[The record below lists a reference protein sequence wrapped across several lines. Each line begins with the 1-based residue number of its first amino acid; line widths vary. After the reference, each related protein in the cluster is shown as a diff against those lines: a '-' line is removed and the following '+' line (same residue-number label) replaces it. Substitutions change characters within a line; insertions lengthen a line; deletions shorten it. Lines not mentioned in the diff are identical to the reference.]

1 MIQESMKFVHIW
13 RDNLGSALFLGFF
26 FCVGM
31 CLSQPAW
38 SLEADQYRIWQQGL
52 DVIQDSTQPANVFLN
67 NEMQSF
73 LTTKVAKHTAWQKPE
88 ACYTVAH
95 KYMRYIRPSFFKD
108 NLKTFLVEGLPNAAI
123 PKKQKLLYDYKHS
136 IFKGFAWP
144 PLMPVAQTVKLNGV
158 YLGTDKVDHFFASG
172 RRYLNSYRRGLQKG
186 LSTQDALI
194 RALRYGVS
202 WPEETGVLG
211 EWSAGSFSYADLEAN
226 YQGLELARDLC
237 EGDDAILK
245 FSEAKG
251 WQQQKPIR
259 IEDYVS
265 PLWDESFNNS
275 VYFKSRWKKVKKNLE
290 GEFCDKAKDPKIQK
304 LWRDYQKSLDA
315 NPAEFHLEYL
325 RGLIITKEIP
335 NPTKQSLHTACGFP
349 AGVMEGPKIWQLPK
363 GLLEEN

>member
-1 MIQESMKFVHIW
+1 MLSESMRFD
-13 RDNLGSALFLGFF
+13 RNRRNNLGFKLVLGVAFGIGLFLPKT
-26 FCVGM
+26 V
-31 CLSQPAW
+31 W

-52 DVIQDSTQPANVFLN
+52 DSIEDSTVPTNVFLN
-67 NEMQSF
+67 SEMQTF
-73 LTTKVAKHTAWQKPE
+73 LAKKVASHAAWQKPE

-95 KYMRYIRPSFFKD
+95 QYMRHIRPSFFKD
-108 NLKTFLVEGLPNAAI
+108 NLKTLLVEDLPNAAI
-123 PKKQKLLYDYKHS
+123 PKKQKLLYDYQHS

-172 RRYLNSYRRGLQKG
+172 RRYLNSYRRALAKG
-186 LSTQDALI
+186 FSTQEALI
-194 RALRYGVS
+194 RALQYGVS
-202 WPEETGVLG
+202 WPEETGFLG
-211 EWSAGSFSYADLEAN
+211 EWTAGSFSYADLEAN

-237 EGDDAILK
+237 EGEYAILK

-251 WQQQKPIR
+251 WQQQRPVR

-290 GEFCDKAKDPKIQK
+290 GEFCEKAKDPKIQK
-304 LWRDYQKSLDA
+304 LWRGYQKRMDA
-315 NPAEFHLEYL
+315 KPPEFHLEYL
-325 RGLIITKEIP
+325 RGLIITKQIP
-335 NPTKQSLHTACGFP
+335 NPTKQSLHTACGF
-349 AGVMEGPKIWQLPK
+349 AEGVMEGPKVWRLPK